1 MKIFLNVPY
10 EEHPMARQLGAK
22 WDIARKKW
30 FIENKTNLWSFLKW
44 IDDAVLKPVNS
55 AYQYPPKP
63 RLQVQQTQRKPG
75 RAENIERKRQ
85 EKFLQEFTALLAEL
99 RLYDPSDGE
108 KWATK
113 LPIDWVFSR
122 FERESRSFGQGSSV
136 TATKKTLQALIDKG
150 LMICDN
156 DYLFLPPK

>member
-10 EEHPMARQLGAK
+10 VDHPMARQLGAK

-30 FIENKTNLWSFLKW
+30 FVENKPNLWPFLKW
-44 IDDAVLKPVNS
+44 MDDALTKPVDP

-63 RLQVQQTQRKPG
+63 SPRVCKGQRKPG
-75 RAENIERKRQ
+75 KAANIERKRQ
-85 EKFLQEFTALLAEL
+85 EKFLQEFVAFLAEL
-99 RLYDPSDGE
+99 RLYDPTDGE

-150 LMICDN
+150 LIICDN